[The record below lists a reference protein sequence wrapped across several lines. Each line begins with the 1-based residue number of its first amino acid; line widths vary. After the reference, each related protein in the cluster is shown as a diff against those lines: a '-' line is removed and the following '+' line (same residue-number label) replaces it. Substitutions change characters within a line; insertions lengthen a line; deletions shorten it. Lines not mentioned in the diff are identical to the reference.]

1 MSKKSLYCINIVI
14 LSPIAQ
20 TDKKAENNFLLKYS
34 NILKEE
40 EKNIILHNNLST
52 SRWYRNDLHLN
63 LNGTIMLAGNL
74 LLRIQMFWDNMDS
87 NKWINLSID

>member
-14 LSPIAQ
+14 LSPIVQ

-34 NILKEE
+34 NIMKEE

-74 LLRIQMFWDNMDS
+74 LLRIHMF
-87 NKWINLSID
+87 